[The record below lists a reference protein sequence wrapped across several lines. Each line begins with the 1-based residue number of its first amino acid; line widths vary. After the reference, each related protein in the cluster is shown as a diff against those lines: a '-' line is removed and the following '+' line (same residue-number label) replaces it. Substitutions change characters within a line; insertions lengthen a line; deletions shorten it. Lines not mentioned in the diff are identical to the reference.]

1 MAQHKPCPPW
11 IGWLLASPVRAWFQK
26 PERILGV
33 RITPGM
39 KVLDVGSAM
48 GFFSLPLARMVGPE
62 GRVLCVDVQ
71 EKMLRQL
78 KRRAR
83 RAGLLDRL
91 DPILSTPD
99 SLTLDGR
106 DGTVDFALA
115 FAVVHEVP
123 SPERLFTEIAR
134 ALKLGGLLLVAE
146 PARHVSAQEFGQT
159 VTTAEAQGFAVVE
172 HPRIP
177 ASHAVLLRK
186 EGRGGRVES

>member
-1 MAQHKPCPPW
+1 MAHKLCPPW
-11 IGWLLASPVRAWFQK
+11 VGWLLASPVRAWYQK
-26 PERILGV
+26 PEQILGL

-71 EKMLRQL
+71 QKMLRQL
-78 KRRAR
+78 ERRAR
-83 RAGLLDRL
+83 RAGLRDRIE
-91 DPILSTPD
+91 PILATPE
-99 SLTLDGR
+99 SLALEGH

-123 SPERLFTEIAR
+123 SAERLFTEIAR
-134 ALKLGGLLLVAE
+134 ALKLGATLLVAE
-146 PARHVSAQEFGQT
+146 PARHISAREFGQT
-159 VTTAEAQGFAVVE
+159 VTAAEAQGFAVVE

-177 ASHAVLLRK
+177 ASNAALLRK
-186 EGRGGRVES
+186 EGRGGRIDS